1 MKETE
6 AALVLYQFAASSKGV
21 GWLESLDLED
31 RQQLIDLL
39 VADDLEGA
47 GTLLMILVNKDE

>member
-6 AALVLYQFAASSKGV
+6 AALVLYQFACSSKGP
-21 GWLESLDLED
+21 GWLETLDLKD